1 MAKEEKRKRDDEEEE
16 QEQEEQKPKGG
27 NKKLIIIIA
36 VVVIVLILG
45 GVGAFFAL
53 SGKKASSKA
62 TTGEAAATE
71 AEAPEAE
78 AEGEAAEG
86 EGGKVEASL
95 FPLETFIVNLQ
106 VKGSFLKTD
115 MQLEFKNGEDVKKAE
130 KEVPRLRDTVI
141 RILSSKTATEI
152 LASEGK
158 EKLKDEVRTAVN
170 ELLGEEKVLEV
181 YFTEFIIQ

>member
-1 MAKEEKRKRDDEEEE
+1 MAKEEKRKRDGEEEE

-53 SGKKASSKA
+53 SGKKAPSKA

-78 AEGEAAEG
+78 GEAAAEG
-86 EGGKVEASL
+86 EGEKVEASL

-115 MQLEFKNGEDVKKAE
+115 MQLEFKTGEDVKKAE